1 MQTKNTRKNGKTEK
15 NIQLPTGFD
24 EFSRQALLG
33 CYVLSSYQ
41 GYIIVWKPHLAL
53 SPNLTLKLRTIQVLF
68 HYFFAYIIGGISL
81 YMWKKSKVSIFF
93 PWNNLFWFVRYCFR
107 LREIKG
113 CLLFFL
119 WFYIFLNRLNT
130 KRKRKRKKEKG
141 ASQKQ
146 SLNLFNC
153 LCLYN
158 LCVCNIYFWANW
170 DLSWSGSLLLQPSW
184 FFLRWVMTPLFDS
197 LNFFLL

>member
-1 MQTKNTRKNGKTEK
+1 MWENVVFCIIGEFYNSIIESYYYYFNQIIKIKILLFSCERLIKENQTAHAIIYIYIYIYIYFALQALQTKNTRKNGKTEK

-113 CLLFFL
+113 CLLFF
-119 WFYIFLNRLNT
+119 
-130 KRKRKRKKEKG
+130 
-141 ASQKQ
+141 
-146 SLNLFNC
+146 SLV
-153 LCLYN
+153 LY
-158 LCVCNIYFWANW
+158 
-170 DLSWSGSLLLQPSW
+170 
-184 FFLRWVMTPLFDS
+184 FFE
-197 LNFFLL
+197 